1 MDMQKV
7 GSQITALRKGRGLT
21 QNDLG
26 ERLGVSFQAVSK
38 WERGETL
45 PDTTLLVDLAEALE
59 TTIDFILTGGE
70 RAMNFKGKITVS
82 DMAEGLRGLENMGRL
97 LGRDNLIYRH
107 AIQGINEGMN
117 TDIEEAFSND
127 RVFECFVAEAVIQN
141 LKAGAYV
148 DTTDVKLHF
157 KEAHFR
163 DIVLA
168 QCEKHGIR

>member
-1 MDMQKV
+1 MDMQKA
-7 GSQITALRKGRGLT
+7 GSQIATLRKGRRLT

-45 PDTTLLVDLAEALE
+45 PDTALLVDLAEALE
-59 TTIDFILTGGE
+59 TTVDFILTGGE
-70 RAMNFKGKITVS
+70 RAMAYKGKITVR
-82 DMAEGLRGLENMGRL
+82 DMAEGLRCLENMGRL

-107 AIQGINEGMN
+107 AVQGINDGMN
-117 TDIEEAFSND
+117 TDIEAAFTDSHI
-127 RVFECFVAEAVIQN
+127 FECFVAEAVIQN

-148 DTTDVKLHF
+148 DSTDVKLYF
-157 KEAHFR
+157 KEERFR
-163 DIVLA
+163 SIVLA